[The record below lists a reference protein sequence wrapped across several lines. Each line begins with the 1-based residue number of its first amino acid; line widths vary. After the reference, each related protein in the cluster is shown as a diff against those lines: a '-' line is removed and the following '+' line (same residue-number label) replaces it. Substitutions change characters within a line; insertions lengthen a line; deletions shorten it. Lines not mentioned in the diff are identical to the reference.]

1 MDDVPKSRP
10 APLTAGYLTTKT
22 GERTTTKPTYRN
34 PGEPIL
40 DPRFAAAEA
49 TAAIALILVQHHAT
63 WEGLHAAALA
73 ADAGNEAAAM
83 AELRKLV
90 GNPIQA
96 GYAVTYLEILDHA
109 ARGWAQIAHGPG
121 VRSPI
126 LPPPPMHRK

>member
-1 MDDVPKSRP
+1 MDDEPKSRP
-10 APLTAGYLTTKT
+10 AALTAGFLTTET
-22 GERTTTKPTYRN
+22 GERITADPTYRN

-40 DPRFAAAEA
+40 DPRYAAAEA

-73 ADAGNEAAAM
+73 AEAGNEAAAL

-96 GYAVTYLEILDHA
+96 AYAVTYLEILDHA
-109 ARGWAQIAHGPG
+109 ARGWAQIAYGPRA
-121 VRSPI
+121 RSQI
-126 LPPPPMHRK
+126 LPPPPMPQK